1 MNNLKYWILISFLI
15 HALFFLSFVVVYNF
29 EPNNYKKKEK
39 LIVEFEGEISKEQKE
54 YKQLKDNQI
63 KQESQQAQQK
73 VQEQKAQDNPQEN
86 QQSQEEIKE
95 EQMIQNEEAIKK
107 VVEQQPPKPKTPPK
121 EQPKQ
126 QIKAKEEKKEII
138 KKEEVI
144 QSTEQTRKQIIE
156 NKKEDIDELKKYLSR
171 LKKQL
176 QNNIIYPKEAKDL
189 GYIGNPE
196 VEFFIKEDGNID
208 KNSIKIVKSSGYEIL
223 DNYAIESILKSVPFE
238 KPQKSL
244 SISIEVAFRA
254 K

>member
-29 EPNNYKKKEK
+29 EPDTYKKKEK
-39 LIVEFEGEISKEQKE
+39 LIVEFEGEIAKEQKE
-54 YKQLKDNQI
+54 QKQLKDNQI

-86 QQSQEEIKE
+86 QQIQEDIKK
-95 EQMIQNEEAIKK
+95 EQMIQDEKAIKK
-107 VVEQQPPKPKTPPK
+107 VVEQQPKPKTPPK
-121 EQPKQ
+121 EQQKQ
-126 QIKAKEEKKEII
+126 QIKPKEEVKQIV
-138 KKEEVI
+138 KKEEII
-144 QSTEQTRKQIIE
+144 QSNEQIKKQKIE
-156 NKKEDIDELKKYLSR
+156 DKKQDINEFKKYLSR

-196 VEFFIKEDGNID
+196 VEFFIKEDGDID

-223 DNYAIESILKSVPFE
+223 DNYAIESILKSAPFE
-238 KPQKSL
+238 KPQKTL
-244 SISIEVAFRA
+244 AISIEVAFSN